1 MGKKNKGP
9 GFERATFKRLSRW
22 FSKGE
27 SDDIF
32 WRTAGSGARATVRAK
47 KGVGTADSAGDMSAI
62 HPSGKALTRVSIWE
76 LKRGYSSK
84 NGSPS
89 QCIGVLNI
97 IDGKETK
104 SPPLLVQWIK
114 KVETEAKIHKRKLW
128 FIIFQRDRKNAC
140 ICTRK
145 STMDYLKRRNH
156 EKFCLFSE
164 NRSCD
169 FFING
174 HSISVTPLEEFLC
187 WCDPQTIVKAII
199 RRTKG
204 TK

>member
-1 MGKKNKGP
+1 MGKKSKGP
-9 GFERATFKRLSRW
+9 GFERKTFKRLSRW
-22 FSKGE
+22 FSQGE

-32 WRTAGSGARATVRAK
+32 WRTAGSGARATTRAK
-47 KGVGTADSAGDMSAI
+47 KGIGTADSAGDMSAI

-76 LKRGYSSK
+76 LKKGYSGETPSK
-84 NGSPS
+84 R
-89 QCIGVLNI
+89 IGLLNI
-97 IDGKETK
+97 IDSKEAK
-104 SPPLLVQWIK
+104 NPPLLIQWIK

-128 FIIFQRDRKNAC
+128 FIIFERDRKNAC
-140 ICTRK
+140 ICTKK

-156 EKFCLFSE
+156 KSFCSLQESK
-164 NRSCD
+164 SCD

-187 WCDPQTIVKAII
+187 WCEPQTIVKAII

-204 TK
+204 VK